1 MRGSLQSARNNA
13 HGGPPGW
20 PGCRRRAAAAA
31 HGLTRRN
38 RAGAARHDLRVHPR
52 ERHAVRPHPLVP
64 AARGHL
70 MVDLADIGTVAGAM
84 MAGSLRVSTPFLFV
98 SLGECLT
105 EKSGRIN
112 LGNEGVLV
120 LGAMVAYATS
130 YETGSPW
137 VGVLA
142 AVGAGL
148 VLGGL
153 HGAIC
158 SLARVNDVAM
168 GIAIMLAGTGIAF
181 FFGKPYVQPSAPLLT
196 GIPFG
201 FWSDNAQL
209 RNALSV
215 CPLFLLGIVAA
226 IALEWAFNAT
236 RVGLRVRIVG
246 DSQDAALALGLPID
260 RTRFLATACGS
271 ALAGIGGAFLSLY
284 YPGSWNEGLSSGQ
297 GLMAVALVVFSRWN
311 PINCIF
317 ASLLFGAAGALG
329 PSLQTVG
336 ITWGYYLFY
345 AAPYVVTLVVLIIT
359 ARGGRSLRGM
369 PGQLSIGR

>member
-1 MRGSLQSARNNA
+1 MDPVS
-13 HGGPPGW
+13 
-20 PGCRRRAAAAA
+20 
-31 HGLTRRN
+31 
-38 RAGAARHDLRVHPR
+38 
-52 ERHAVRPHPLVP
+52 
-64 AARGHL
+64 
-70 MVDLADIGTVAGAM
+70 TVLLSM
-84 MAGSLRVSTPFLFV
+84 LAGSLRVSTPFLFV

-137 VGVLA
+137 VGVVAA
-142 AVGAGL
+142 AVAGL
-148 VLGGL
+148 LLGGL
-153 HGAIC
+153 HGAVC
-158 SLARVNDVAM
+158 GLTRVNDVAM

-181 FFGKPYVQPSAPLLT
+181 FFGKPYVQPSATLLP

-201 FWSDNAQL
+201 FWAENAQV
-209 RNALSV
+209 RNALLV
-215 CPLFLLGIVAA
+215 CPLFLLGIAAA
-226 IALEWAFNAT
+226 IALHWCFNAT
-236 RVGLRVRIVG
+236 RVGLRIRIIG
-246 DSQDAALALGLPID
+246 DSQDAALALGLPIN
-260 RTRFLATACGS
+260 RTRLFATACGS
-271 ALAGIGGAFLSLY
+271 ALAGVGGAFLSLY

-311 PINCIF
+311 PINCIW

-345 AAPYVVTLVVLIIT
+345 AAPYVVTLTVLIIT

>member
-1 MRGSLQSARNNA
+1 MEA
-13 HGGPPGW
+13 
-20 PGCRRRAAAAA
+20 
-31 HGLTRRN
+31 
-38 RAGAARHDLRVHPR
+38 
-52 ERHAVRPHPLVP
+52 
-64 AARGHL
+64 
-70 MVDLADIGTVAGAM
+70 IGTVLLAM
-84 MAGSLRVSTPFLFV
+84 LAGSLRVSTPFLFV

-137 VGVLA
+137 AGVVAA
-142 AVGAGL
+142 AVAGMI
-148 VLGGL
+148 LGGI
-153 HGAIC
+153 HGGIC

-168 GIAIMLAGTGIAF
+168 GIAIMLTGTGIAF
-181 FFGKPYVQPSAPLLT
+181 FLGKPYVQPSATLLP

-201 FWSDNAQL
+201 FWSDNAQV

-226 IALEWAFNAT
+226 ILMEWGFVST
-236 RVGLRVRIVG
+236 RIGLRIRIVG

-311 PINCIF
+311 PINCIW

-345 AAPYVVTLVVLIIT
+345 AAPYIVTLVVLIIT

>member
-1 MRGSLQSARNNA
+1 MSPVA
-13 HGGPPGW
+13 
-20 PGCRRRAAAAA
+20 
-31 HGLTRRN
+31 
-38 RAGAARHDLRVHPR
+38 
-52 ERHAVRPHPLVP
+52 
-64 AARGHL
+64 
-70 MVDLADIGTVAGAM
+70 TVGIAM
-84 MAGSLRVSTPFLFV
+84 LAGSLRVSTPFLFV

-137 VGVLA
+137 LGLA
-142 AVGAGL
+142 AAAAAGA
-148 VLGGL
+148 VLGGV

-158 SLARVNDVAM
+158 SLVRVNDVAM

-181 FFGKPYVQPSAPLLT
+181 FFGKPYVQPSAPMLP
-196 GIPFG
+196 GIPLG
-201 FWSDNAQL
+201 FWSDSSQV
-209 RNALSV
+209 RTALTVS
-215 CPLFLLGIVAA
+215 PLFFLGVAA
-226 IALEWAFNAT
+226 ALAMHWFFRST
-236 RVGLRVRIVG
+236 RTGLRVRIVG

-260 RTRFLATACGS
+260 RTRFLATAAGS

-297 GLMAVALVVFSRWN
+297 GLMAVALVVFARWN
-311 PINCIF
+311 PINCIW

-336 ITWGYYLFY
+336 VTWGYYLFY
-345 AAPYVVTLVVLIIT
+345 ATPYVVTLVVLILT
-359 ARGGRSLRGM
+359 ARGGRSLVGM

>member
-1 MRGSLQSARNNA
+1 MDALATVGTAML
-13 HGGPPGW
+13 GG
-20 PGCRRRAAAAA
+20 C
-31 HGLTRRN
+31 
-38 RAGAARHDLRVHPR
+38 
-52 ERHAVRPHPLVP
+52 
-64 AARGHL
+64 
-70 MVDLADIGTVAGAM
+70 
-84 MAGSLRVSTPFLFV
+84 LRVSTPFLFV

-105 EKSGRIN
+105 EKAGRIN

-137 VGVLA
+137 AGVAAA
-142 AVGAGL
+142 AVAGL
-148 VLGGL
+148 LLGAL

-158 SLARVNDVAM
+158 SFRRVNDVAM

-181 FFGKPYVQPSAPLLT
+181 FFGKPYVQPSAPLLP
-196 GIPFG
+196 GIPLG
-201 FWSDNAQL
+201 FFLDSAQI
-209 RNALSV
+209 RNALTV
-215 CPLFLLGIVAA
+215 CPLFFLGLLAA
-226 IALEWAFNAT
+226 ALLHWGFRAT
-236 RVGLRVRIVG
+236 RVGLRIRIVG

-260 RTRFLATACGS
+260 RIRFLATAAGS

-297 GLMAVALVVFSRWN
+297 GLMAVALVVFARWN
-311 PINCIF
+311 PVNCVW

-359 ARGGRSLRGM
+359 ARGGQSLRGM